1 VQSERLEIL
10 ARVESIRLEELV
22 KLDPSSAGAKS
33 FGNPILNADVVL
45 AAYQDAP
52 GVYSLVYGESLL
64 TETVQDQ
71 KPRDVI
77 PLVVM
82 LNSLHSDELHKLAAM
97 VQVIRGGHD
106 VPTTCIH

>member
-1 VQSERLEIL
+1 VNSETFERLG
-10 ARVESIRLEELV
+10 VESIRLEELM
-22 KLDPSSAGAKS
+22 KLDPSSADAKS

-52 GVYSLVYGESLL
+52 GLYSLVFGESLL
-64 TETVQDQ
+64 IETIEDR

-82 LNSLHSDELHKLAAM
+82 LNSQHSDELHKLAAM
-97 VQVIRGGHD
+97 VQMIRGGHD
-106 VPTTCIH
+106 VPTTSIH